1 MYHAVWRHSMTKIGT
16 ILIIIGSI
24 LLAIGFFI
32 MPSLSRAIMELK
44 KMSTALVWVG
54 LGGACAH
61 VGLFMVFI
69 GPIHER
75 LNRMEQGL
83 GNRTAIKSDTQTQPS
98 PDLSGHM

>member
-1 MYHAVWRHSMTKIGT
+1 MTKIGS
-16 ILIIIGSI
+16 ILIVVGSI
-24 LLAIGFFI
+24 FLAIGFFI
-32 MPSLSRAIMELK
+32 MPSLSSAIMELK
-44 KMSTALVWVG
+44 KMSTAIVWVG

-83 GNRTAIKSDTQTQPS
+83 GGLTSVKSDSQTQPS
-98 PDLSGHM
+98 PDLSGLM